1 MIIANNGT
9 PKMFVSNYNQQNS
22 KLQAAMTRLSTNQRM
37 ITPGDAPADLGIS
50 ERFRSQIRNSEE
62 ASRVIQNAVNMFQ
75 TTDTYLQE
83 VHNIL
88 DRMGELAVASADG
101 SKSQADRKNLDL
113 EFQQLKMEISRISE
127 SGKYNGIDICGK
139 TSVAV
144 YDTLAHEIVFTQ
156 SDGSS
161 EQSLGLNFRD
171 GNTSRNGINY
181 SFESS
186 ASNGFVGDYL
196 FSKDGKSLIY
206 VAQKTSGTVTG
217 QQTLMRLDLQS
228 NNITTV
234 DLTTSCGASA
244 NSQSRLV
251 MDEKG
256 RIWVSDPS
264 TAGAATAASAN
275 FNVNLFV
282 TDSMTLDGGGN
293 GATNKWAGGVS
304 LASSFTKF
312 SVNQDYI
319 YYIGRSGGAA
329 TGKLMYI
336 KQNIYNSN
344 DKQTLLY
351 DLSGTTFDLNSA
363 EHYSVSADG
372 QYIAYESS
380 TTAGKLTV
388 INTATGN
395 TASLQAGTR
404 TNSIVGMG
412 FDANNNLYWTDTG
425 NTGDANAIKKVGITY
440 GEKPVF
446 SEVTTLRHGTAGRFG
461 ANSSAMAA
469 YGMGISVSGGS
480 PAAMYEFQVG
490 PDSGMTV
497 SFESA
502 DVRLIQL
509 GLSSL
514 DVLTADGAQE
524 AIKAVGKAVD
534 NVANQRALLGSQISR
549 LGFIQETNDGYRN
562 NLTISESRIRDV
574 DIAQETTNMTAAQMA
589 AQVSVSMLAQ
599 ANSARQNILRLLQ

>member
-113 EFQQLKMEISRISE
+113 EFQQLKLEISRISE
-127 SGKYNGIDICGK
+127 SGKYNGLDICGK

-144 YDTLAHEIVFTQ
+144 YDTLAHEIVYCQT
-156 SDGSS
+156 DGSDP
-161 EQSLGLNFRD
+161 QSLGINFRD

-186 ASNGFVGDYL
+186 ASNGYVGDYL
-196 FSKDGKSLIY
+196 FSNDGKSLIY
-206 VAQKTSGTVTG
+206 VAQKTSGTVTAKK
-217 QQTLMRLDLQS
+217 TLMRLDLQS
-228 NNITTV
+228 NN
-234 DLTTSCGASA
+234 LTTLNLTNSGGPSA
-244 NSQSRLV
+244 TAQARLV

-256 RIWVSDPS
+256 RVWVSDPS
-264 TAGAATAASAN
+264 TAAN
-275 FNVNLFV
+275 AVTKLNVKMLK
-282 TDSMTLDGGGN
+282 TDSMTLDAGGVSS
-293 GATNKWAGGVS
+293 TNNWAGGVAC
-304 LASSFTKF
+304 ASSFSQF
-312 SVNQDYI
+312 AVHNDYL
-319 YYIGRSGGAA
+319 YYVARSGGVAA
-329 TGKLMYI
+329 GKLMYI
-336 KQNIYNSN
+336 KQNIFNSN

-351 DLSGTTFDLNSA
+351 DLSSTTFDIKKGYNYTIS
-363 EHYSVSADG
+363 SDG
-372 QYIAYESS
+372 QYIAFEDKDTGTGTLS
-380 TTAGKLTV
+380 V
-388 INTATGN
+388 INA
-395 TASLQAGTR
+395 ASGTKASIQAGTR
-404 TNSIVGMG
+404 TNSIVSIG
-412 FDANNNLYWTDTG
+412 FDANNNLFWTDTG
-425 NTGDANAIKKVGITY
+425 NTGDSNAIKKVAVNY
-440 GEKPVF
+440 GETPTF
-446 SEVTTLRHGTAGRFG
+446 SEVKTVRNGTTGRFG
-461 ANSSAMAA
+461 ANNSTMAS
-469 YGMGISVSGGS
+469 YGMGLSVHGGS

-497 SFESA
+497 TFQSA
-502 DVRLIQL
+502 DVRLSKL
-509 GLSSL
+509 GLSTL
-514 DVLTADGAQE
+514 DVLTADGAQA